1 MSKSAAHSQLASF
14 IEQIDFDSEHY
25 YNLYFES
32 ADDVPS
38 DDVSAEVWTNLSTVT
53 ADMSKLRGEFARLR
67 RGVEQLRMPAIEA
80 IGLDRVVEQLQNLER
95 RFQPVAAALSKPDP
109 DEGLVRRLLKDLLA
123 VVDTVERVF
132 DLQLSQPSAVSEGMR
147 VGLES
152 LQRLLMDTLKRYG
165 LQRME
170 LEPGSR
176 FDPELQM
183 AMSTEPSSELADGT
197 VSQILVSGYTLG
209 EQVFRTAQVVVVR
222 NG

>member
-1 MSKSAAHSQLASF
+1 M
-14 IEQIDFDSEHY
+14 
-25 YNLYFES
+25 
-32 ADDVPS
+32 
-38 DDVSAEVWTNLSTVT
+38 
-53 ADMSKLRGEFARLR
+53 
-67 RGVEQLRMPAIEA
+67 
-80 IGLDRVVEQLQNLER
+80 
-95 RFQPVAAALSKPDP
+95 AAALAKHDP

-132 DLQLSQPSAVSEGMR
+132 DLQMNQPSAVSEGMR

-170 LEPGSR
+170 LETGSR